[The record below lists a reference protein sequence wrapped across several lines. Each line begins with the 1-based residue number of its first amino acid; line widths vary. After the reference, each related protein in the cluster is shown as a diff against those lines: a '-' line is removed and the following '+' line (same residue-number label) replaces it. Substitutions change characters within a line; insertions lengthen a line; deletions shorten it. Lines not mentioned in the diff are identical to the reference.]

1 MVRCYRRAMSAVPLA
16 PWGALIAVIAIDP
29 AAARAGDGAGS
40 WLRVD
45 VTGAQTCQ
53 SAASLAARV
62 ERRLGRSPADVA
74 RSLEITMV
82 ARIERRAESGG
93 WLGEVDV
100 LGPDAAT
107 TGRRTLEQ
115 AGGSCEPL
123 VDRLAFVA
131 AMILDAGAATP
142 AVRAESDR
150 ALAAPVAV
158 FTPPSRAEPTPER
171 HAWTLAVEGGT
182 SLAVGLLPGSAP
194 GAEASLLVGP
204 PGAGVAYILA
214 AFWPEERASVAPN
227 EGAALSLA
235 TVGVGLCPGRWKGAH
250 LTLQVCLG
258 GDLGRLRARGFGLDN
273 QATQGRW
280 AVDVTTGGELRWPAD
295 GRVYLALGARLV
307 VPFVRDRIGYLD
319 PSGQGHELFR
329 MSPVAAVALVRL
341 GLSRE

>member
-1 MVRCYRRAMSAVPLA
+1 M
-16 PWGALIAVIAIDP
+16 IVIAIAP
-29 AAARAGDGAGS
+29 AAARADDGVES

-45 VTGAQTCQ
+45 VAGSQTCE

-82 ARIERRAESGG
+82 ARIERRAESRG
-93 WLGEVDV
+93 WVGEVDV
-100 LGPDAAT
+100 VGPDAAT

-115 AGGSCEPL
+115 AGGPCEPL

-150 ALAAPVAV
+150 APAAPVAV
-158 FTPPSRAEPTPER
+158 VTPPSRVEPTPER
-171 HAWTLAVEGGT
+171 HAWTLAAEGGA
-182 SLAVGLLPGSAP
+182 SLAVGLLPGSAL
-194 GAEASLLVGP
+194 GGEASILVGP
-204 PGAGVAYILA
+204 PGSGVAYVLA
-214 AFWPEERASVAPN
+214 AFWPEERASVASN

-235 TVGVGLCPGRWKGAH
+235 MAGAGFCPARWRGAH
-250 LTLQVCLG
+250 LTLRGCLG
-258 GDLGRLRARGFGLDN
+258 ADLGRLRARGFGLDN

-280 AVDVTTGGELRWPAD
+280 AADVTTGGEVRWPAD
-295 GRVYLALGARLV
+295 GWLYLALGARLV
-307 VPFVRDRIGYLD
+307 VPLVRDSIGYLD

-329 MSPVAAVALVRL
+329 MSPVAAVGLIRL
-341 GLSRE
+341 GFSRE